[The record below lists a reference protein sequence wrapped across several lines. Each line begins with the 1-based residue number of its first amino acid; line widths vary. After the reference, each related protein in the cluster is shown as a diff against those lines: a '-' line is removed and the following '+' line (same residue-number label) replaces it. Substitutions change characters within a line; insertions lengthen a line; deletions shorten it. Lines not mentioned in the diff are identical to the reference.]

1 MKLIIALLLTLFATT
16 AHAQLLKCIGKDGRV
31 EYAAQC
37 PAGTKEQATGIR
49 SAPAPATAPAG
60 TADPKKSLAEQDAEF
75 RKRQAAQEQ
84 AQAKDA
90 KKSADEALRE
100 RACNDARAYLKNLQ
114 SGNRIV
120 SADPKTGERVYLD
133 DSQYASEIAAAQRSI
148 DTHCK

>member
-1 MKLIIALLLTLFATT
+1 M
-16 AHAQLLKCIGKDGRV
+16 

-49 SAPAPATAPAG
+49 SAPTPAAAPAG
-60 TADPKKSLAEQDAEF
+60 TAAPTKSLAEQDAEF
-75 RKRQAAQEQ
+75 RKRQVAKEE

-90 KKSADEALRE
+90 KKSADEALRQ

-120 SADPKTGERVYLD
+120 SADPKTGERVYLE
-133 DSQYASEIAAAQRSI
+133 DSQYAGEIAAAQRSI
-148 DTHCK
+148 ETNCK